1 MFKYCYFNSTFVFYY
16 QNYIQARHCVN
27 SLCLD
32 TLFYTIFKAKDGV
45 PALLIYKGGD
55 MIGNFIRISDELGDD
70 FFSSDVESILE
81 E

>member
-1 MFKYCYFNSTFVFYY
+1 MF
-16 QNYIQARHCVN
+16 Q
-27 SLCLD
+27 
-32 TLFYTIFKAKDGV
+32 AKDGV
-45 PALLIYKGGD
+45 PALLVYKAGE

>member
-1 MFKYCYFNSTFVFYY
+1 MSAKIFFSSLNNYCNSEKFVCTRNLKFQYDNLPVIVMF
-16 QNYIQARHCVN
+16 Q
-27 SLCLD
+27 
-32 TLFYTIFKAKDGV
+32 AKDGV
-45 PALLIYKGGD
+45 PALLVYKAGE